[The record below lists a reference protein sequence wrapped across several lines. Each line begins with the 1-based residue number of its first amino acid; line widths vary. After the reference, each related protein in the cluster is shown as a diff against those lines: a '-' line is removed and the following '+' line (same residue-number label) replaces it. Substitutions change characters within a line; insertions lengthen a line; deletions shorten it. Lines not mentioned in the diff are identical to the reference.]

1 MAPTNAEIQRYIADR
16 RRTQHQASAAVTGR
30 TRAAGRRT
38 ADADPQ
44 VEREQFR
51 RGHGETAMRRRMV
64 QLAEAERRRGGQ
76 EARPAVL
83 GAERRTS
90 PAAVRLTRAGVA

>member
-1 MAPTNAEIQRYIADR
+1 MALQPSTAQIQRYITDR
-16 RRTQHQASAAVTGR
+16 RRAHQQASATVTGR
-30 TRAAGRRT
+30 TRAAGRRM

-51 RGHGETAMRRRMV
+51 RGHGEAAMRRRMV

-83 GAERRTS
+83 GAERRTF
-90 PAAVRLTRAGVA
+90 PASVRLTG